1 VPHPSHTHPGRGA
14 CFALLAVCALT
25 LGLTVPGASAQTAY
39 VTNLTAES
47 VTPFDT
53 DTGAVGTAIPVG
65 DNPRAV
71 AVAPDG
77 ATAYVVNLESDDVT
91 PIDTATATPGASI
104 KVGEAPLAIAIA
116 PDGETA
122 YVVNVDSDEVTPID
136 VATDIAGTPIAVG
149 DSPGGIAISPDGQTA
164 YVANILDDTVS
175 TIDLATGTPGTPI
188 TVGDGPIGIAIS
200 PDGQTAYVANSGD
213 DTVSP
218 IDLAS
223 GTVEA
228 PIAVG
233 DGPQVVAITPDGSRA
248 FVLDIVGNEVTP
260 IDLATRS
267 VGEKI
272 ITGAAPFAVAVAPD
286 GSTLYI
292 TNAESSTVTPV
303 DAGTDAVGTAI
314 PVDVAAG
321 IALVPYQ
328 APAAAFSATAA
339 RAGHE
344 TSFDA
349 SASTDLDGQLA
360 SYAWDFGDGESLVS
374 SSPTVSHTYGAP
386 GSYTATLRV
395 TNAGGC
401 STEFVFTGQTAACN
415 GSAAAQTER
424 TLPVADALFE
434 PPASVAPPPLPRPA
448 CISMGGAGGNRPPA
462 ASDGR
467 RVPGLR
473 ASLRFGADAT
483 RTEISA
489 TLVFRRGGSAHLVE
503 LGKQAFEGPGRHS
516 LRLPLPASLRKALPR
531 GTRVRLGLTISSWS
545 GPCSEPVTT
554 HRGLGRA
561 IGLVPAAG

>member
-1 VPHPSHTHPGRGA
+1 MRS
-14 CFALLAVCALT
+14 LLARIRRHLPYLAAPVLCALA
-25 LGLTVPGASAQTAY
+25 LGIGVSAASAQTAY
-39 VTNLTAES
+39 VTNLSADS
-47 VTPFDT
+47 VTPFET
-53 DTGAVGTAIPVG
+53 ETGVVGTAIPVG

-71 AVAPDG
+71 AVTPDG
-77 ATAYVVNLESDDVT
+77 ATAYVVNLESDDAT
-91 PIDTATATPGASI
+91 PIDTATGTAGPAI
-104 KVGEAPLAIAIA
+104 DVGEAPVAIAIA
-116 PDGETA
+116 PDGATA
-122 YVVNVDSDEVTPID
+122 YVVDADSDEVTPID
-136 VATDIAGTPIAVG
+136 VATNTAATPIAVG
-149 DSPGGIAISPDGQTA
+149 NAPAGIAISPDGSTA
-164 YVANILDDTVS
+164 YVANVLDDTVS

-188 TVGDGPIGIAIS
+188 AVGDSPVGLAIS
-200 PDGQTAYVANSGD
+200 PDGKTAYVANAKD

-223 GTVEA
+223 DTAEA

-248 FVLDIVGNEVTP
+248 YVLDIVGNEVTP
-260 IDLATRS
+260 IDLAGRA

-303 DAGTDAVGTAI
+303 DTGTDAVGTAI

-328 APAAAFSATAA
+328 APAAAFSAAA
-339 RAGHE
+339 APAGRE

-349 SASTDLDGQLA
+349 SASSDLDGHPA

-374 SSPTVSHTYGAP
+374 SSPIVSHTYDAP

-415 GSAAAQTER
+415 GSPAAQTKR

-434 PPASVAPPPLPRPA
+434 RPAAAALPSLPRRFCPVA
-448 CISMGGAGGNRPPA
+448 AWLGGNPPTA
-462 ASDGR
+462 ALNGR
-467 RVPGLR
+467 RVPGLQ
-473 ASLRFGADAT
+473 ASLSFAADVT
-483 RTEISA
+483 RTEVSA
-489 TLVFRRGGSAHLVE
+489 RLVFRRGGDTHRVA
-503 LGKQAFEGPGRHS
+503 LGEQAFEGPGRHG
-516 LRLPLPASLRKALPR
+516 LRLPLPASLRRALPT
-531 GTRVRLGLTISSWS
+531 GSRVRLGLTISTWR
-545 GPCSEPVTT
+545 GPCSQPLTT
-554 HRGLGRA
+554 HRAMRRA
-561 IGLVPAAG
+561 ISLVPAAG